1 MRCRPVYPLIKNI
14 PIKELKSKGWN
25 FAAVS
30 IATPLGII
38 VLHPFFYTTS
48 QTIDVIR
55 SKPRRR
61 IDSLEIVPVVVDAAN
76 KALSETRTCHIET
89 HLTGFRAVS
98 FLAHTETIEV
108 LIIATRDSKSIA
120 LLPYL
125 SGPCAREFN
134 PSIFY

>member
-1 MRCRPVYPLIKNI
+1 MLFVRN
-14 PIKELKSKGWN
+14 
-25 FAAVS
+25 
-30 IATPLGII
+30 
-38 VLHPFFYTTS
+38 H
-48 QTIDVIR
+48 DV
-55 SKPRRR
+55 

-89 HLTGFRAVS
+89 HLTGFRFFFFFF
-98 FLAHTETIEV
+98 FLPHTETIGV
-108 LIIATRDSKSIA
+108 LIVATRDSKSIA

>member
-25 FAAVS
+25 FAVVS

-48 QTIDVIR
+48 RSTLFVRNHDV
-55 SKPRRR
+55 
-61 IDSLEIVPVVVDAAN
+61 IDSLEIVPVVVDATN

-89 HLTGFRAVS
+89 HLTGFRAVFFF
-98 FLAHTETIEV
+98 FLPHTETIEV
-108 LIIATRDSKSIA
+108 LIVATRDSKSIA

-125 SGPCAREFN
+125 SRPCAREFN